1 MFGFSMRPIKSLALQ
16 EPLVDSVS
24 HECVNTTTDK
34 LISIDI
40 NKMTADDI
48 PFDSEF
54 ELRATRNDHIHAL
67 CLWFDI
73 FFDCSHKP
81 VRFYPKATGH
91 EADGLSQ
98 LPSPP
103 NALHIMTRPQNVLCS
118 VIASQIS
125 VCVALVQHVA
135 VHEADAL
142 EAVGVLSEGHPDSV
156 QGRSH
161 PRKDQVHTQQQQS
174 SRPRFRVGVLL

>member
-1 MFGFSMRPIKSLALQ
+1 MQDKIEFWENVFGFSMRPIKSLALQ

-81 VRFYPKATGH
+81 VRPYPESTAC
-91 EADGLSQ
+91 EFDASSQCMVPVCQALS
-98 LPSPP
+98 
-103 NALHIMTRPQNVLCS
+103 T
-118 VIASQIS
+118 
-125 VCVALVQHVA
+125 
-135 VHEADAL
+135 
-142 EAVGVLSEGHPDSV
+142 
-156 QGRSH
+156 
-161 PRKDQVHTQQQQS
+161 
-174 SRPRFRVGVLL
+174 